1 MMMENIHSEM
11 YSILID
17 TLVSD
22 ITEKKFLFEA
32 IDNIPSVKL
41 KANWALKWI

>member
-11 YSILID
+11 YSIMID
-17 TLVSD
+17 NLVSD
-22 ITEKKFLFEA
+22 NQEKKFLFEA

-41 KANWALKWI
+41 KA